1 MKAAGSIRLT
11 LDQAK
16 GVPSQSAEW
25 GHPDVAI
32 ILTCLSFYFEG
43 LDMTQFKRAL
53 EQVGKA
59 DEPSI
64 EYGLWVAESVSDA
77 FKNYNAINVEDGQ
90 QLHELH
96 EQIR

>member
-1 MKAAGSIRLT
+1 
-11 LDQAK
+11 
-16 GVPSQSAEW
+16 
-25 GHPDVAI
+25 
-32 ILTCLSFYFEG
+32 
-43 LDMTQFKRAL
+43 MTQFKRAL